1 MGREYD
7 AAGEY
12 LLIHGFNAGDT
23 IPAEEVQI
31 LLANF
36 YNENLDVIGA
46 RYGQWWRRTVSHVR
60 QETGT

>member
-23 IPAEEVQI
+23 KPAEEVQI
-31 LLANF
+31 LLKASDLNK
-36 YNENLDVIGA
+36 
-46 RYGQWWRRTVSHVR
+46 
-60 QETGT
+60 